1 MTAGAKGG
9 GKGRGGKARSGLA
22 PEEQAL
28 WDHAAQTMAPVKKL
42 KARVLAR
49 PGEDLIES
57 APRTPKRSERGTNGG
72 GAKPESPSVLAGA
85 SSPQPL
91 TRVTV
96 SSAPPL
102 ADFDRKAARRL
113 RAGQIEIT
121 SRIDLH
127 GMRQDEAHAALQR
140 FLHAC
145 QRRGE
150 RWVLVITGKGG
161 PRRGH
166 DEDDGEGAHRSVP
179 GVLKRNVPRWLAE
192 PDLRAI
198 VVSTTEAAIHHGG
211 GGALYVLLRKLK

>member
-9 GKGRGGKARSGLA
+9 GKGRGGRPKGGLA

-28 WDHAAQTMAPVKKL
+28 WEHAAQSMAPAKKL
-42 KARVLAR
+42 KARVLLR

-57 APRTPKRSERGTNGG
+57 NPRPAKKPERGATGGSEAGPPRVAAANTDPAPSPRT
-72 GAKPESPSVLAGA
+72 
-85 SSPQPL
+85 
-91 TRVTV
+91 RVATT
-96 SSAPPL
+96 SAPPL

-113 RAGQIEIT
+113 RSGQIEIT

-127 GMRQDEAHAALQR
+127 GMRQDEAHDALRR

-166 DEDDGEGAHRSVP
+166 DDDDDGVHRPAP

-192 PDLRAI
+192 PDLRTI

-211 GGALYVLLRKLK
+211 GGALYVQLRKLK